1 MELLPIVHEKDMVKQ
16 LEMSQKMVSGFLPTW
31 LGNLEK
37 ALEKAGGSYF
47 AGGKLSI
54 GDIAIVARLA
64 WLTDGS
70 VQGIPTTIVDEYPL
84 LSALV
89 ERVNA
94 EPKIAAYHQKRLESS
109 TK

>member
-1 MELLPIVHEKDMVKQ
+1 MEMRQDLA
-16 LEMSQKMVSGFLPTW
+16 SNFLPTW

-37 ALEKAGGSYF
+37 ALSTAGGSYF

-54 GDIAIVARLA
+54 GDIAVVARLA
-64 WLTDGS
+64 WLEEGS
-70 VQGIPTTIVDEYPL
+70 LDGIPATIVDEYPL

-94 EPKIAAYHQKRLESS
+94 EPKIAAYLQKRLESTTAKKTS
-109 TK
+109 S